1 MASSALVGL
10 DIGTSGIRGVQVR
23 PGRKA
28 ETPRIERAASVELPR
43 GAVRNGTIAD
53 PKAVTKAL
61 KELWKRGRFS
71 TRRVA
76 IGLADSGVMTRQVE
90 LPWMPPDDF
99 RTALRYQLG
108 DALPVDLSTVELD
121 YHLLAEIER
130 TDDHGQPADLNRI
143 LVVAANREAITTEA
157 DVVRKAGLRPVL
169 IDSSAF
175 ALIRAAC
182 QGRLPAEATTHA
194 IADIGA
200 EQLTVVIH
208 QAGQPRFIRT
218 IANLGGDTATVAIAE
233 RLNVSPEEAE
243 RVKRDTGL
251 NGPAPIVA
259 PIAESSVFA
268 GAIVEEA
275 APLDPRTVATVDT
288 LSPWATTII
297 SEIRNSLDYFQA
309 SSPGTPIQSL
319 TLTGRT
325 AELNGLVDRIATQIP
340 VAVRTMDP
348 LVGLAASPRVA
359 KAGVPDT
366 RLAVATGLALA
377 VTR

>member
-1 MASSALVGL
+1 MASAALVGL
-10 DIGTSGIRGVQVR
+10 DIGTSGIRAVQLTR
-23 PGRKA
+23 DRKTGEA
-28 ETPRIERAASVELPR
+28 QIARAASVELPR
-43 GAVRNGTIAD
+43 GAVRHGAIAE
-53 PKAVTKAL
+53 PKVVTKAL

-76 IGLADSGVMTRQVE
+76 IGLADSGVMTRQIE
-90 LPWMPPDDF
+90 LPWMPPADF
-99 RTALRYQLG
+99 RVALRYQLG
-108 DALPVDLSTVELD
+108 DALPVDLASVELD

-143 LVVAANREAITTEA
+143 LVVAANSEAITTEA
-157 DVVRKAGLRPVL
+157 TVVRKAGLRPVL
-169 IDSSAF
+169 VDSSAF

-182 QGRLPAEATTHA
+182 RGHLPESTDTHA
-194 IADIGA
+194 IADLGA

-218 IANLGGDTATVAIAE
+218 IANLGGDTATEAVAE
-233 RLNVSPEEAE
+233 RLGITPEQAE
-243 RVKRDTGL
+243 RLKRETGL
-251 NGPAPIVA
+251 NGPAPVVA

-268 GAIVEEA
+268 GAAVEDV
-275 APLDPRTVATVDT
+275 APMDPRSVATVDA

-309 SSPGTPIQSL
+309 SSPSTPIQSL
-319 TLTGRT
+319 TLIGRT
-325 AELNGLVDRIATQIP
+325 AELSGLVDRIATQIP

-348 LVGLAASPRVA
+348 LVGLTASSRVT

-377 VTR
+377 VPA

>member
-1 MASSALVGL
+1 MASAALVGL
-10 DIGTSGIRGVQVR
+10 DIGTSGIRAVQLKR
-23 PGRKA
+23 DRKTGDA
-28 ETPRIERAASVELPR
+28 QIVRAASVELPR
-43 GAVRNGTIAD
+43 GAVNHGAIVD
-53 PKAVTKAL
+53 QKVVTKAL
-61 KELWKRGRFS
+61 KELWKRGKFT

-90 LPWMPPDDF
+90 LPWMPPADF

-108 DALPVDLSTVELD
+108 DALPVDLNSVELD
-121 YHLLAEIER
+121 YHLLEEIER

-143 LVVAANREAITTEA
+143 LVVAANRDAIATEA
-157 DVVRKAGLRPVL
+157 TAVRKAGLRPVL
-169 IDSSAF
+169 VDSSAF

-182 QGRLPAEATTHA
+182 RGRLPGDTATHA

-200 EQLTVVIH
+200 DQLTVVIH

-218 IANLGGDTATVAIAE
+218 IANLGGDTATRAIAD
-233 RLNVSPEEAE
+233 RLGVSPEDAE
-243 RVKRDTGL
+243 RVKRETGL

-268 GAIVEEA
+268 GAGVEDV
-275 APLDPRTVATVDT
+275 APLDARSVATVDA

-309 SSPGTPIQSL
+309 SSPGTPIESL

-325 AELNGLVDRIATQIP
+325 AELSGLVDRIATQIP

-348 LVGLAASPRVA
+348 LVGLTASGRVS

-366 RLAVATGLALA
+366 RLAVATGLALG
-377 VTR
+377 VPS

>member
-1 MASSALVGL
+1 MAATALVGL
-10 DIGTSGIRGVQVR
+10 DIGTSGIRAVQLTR
-23 PGRKA
+23 HRKTGAA
-28 ETPRIERAASVELPR
+28 EISRAASVELPR
-43 GAVRNGTIAD
+43 GAVHHGSIAD

-76 IGLADSGVMTRQVE
+76 IGLADSGVMTRQIE
-90 LPWMPPDDF
+90 LPWMPPEDF

-108 DALPVDLSTVELD
+108 DALPVDLSSVELD
-121 YHLLAEIER
+121 YHLLAEVER

-143 LVVAANREAITTEA
+143 LVVAANSDAITTEA
-157 DVVRKAGLRPVL
+157 NVVRKAGLRPVL
-169 IDSSAF
+169 VDSSAF

-182 QGRLPAEATTHA
+182 QGRLPEGPETHA
-194 IADIGA
+194 LADLGA

-208 QAGQPRFIRT
+208 QSGQPRFIRT
-218 IANLGGDTATVAIAE
+218 IANLGGDTATLAVAE
-233 RLNVSPEEAE
+233 RLDVPADEAE
-243 RVKRDTGL
+243 RIKRETGL

-268 GAIVEEA
+268 GAA
-275 APLDPRTVATVDT
+275 AEDVTALDPRSAAAVEA
-288 LSPWATTII
+288 LGPWATTII

-309 SSPGTPIQSL
+309 SSPGSPIQSL

-325 AELNGLVDRIATQIP
+325 AELSGLVERIATQIP

-348 LVGLAASPRVA
+348 LVGLTASRKVA

-377 VTR
+377 VPA